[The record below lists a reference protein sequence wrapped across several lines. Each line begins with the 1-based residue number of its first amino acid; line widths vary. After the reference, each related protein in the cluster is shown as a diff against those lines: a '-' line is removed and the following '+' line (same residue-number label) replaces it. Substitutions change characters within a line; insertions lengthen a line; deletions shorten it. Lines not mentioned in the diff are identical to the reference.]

1 MNLDRQLREA
11 LARKNPPPQMV
22 DRVVARIEQRDE
34 EGPGRRDGIARP
46 ERRTDLRRVFVLQY
60 AAVLLICLAI
70 GFGVVRQR
78 EATRERE
85 RAETAARQ
93 LLTALQIASETL
105 NDAQRIVQQT
115 Y

>member
-11 LARKNPPPQMV
+11 LARKNPPPEMV

-34 EGPGRRDGIARP
+34 AGLGRREGIARP
-46 ERRTDLRRVFVLQY
+46 EGRVYLHRAYVLQL
-60 AAVLLICLAI
+60 AAVLLIFLAI

-78 EATRERE
+78 EAARERQ

-93 LLTALQIASETL
+93 LMTALQIASETL